1 MLQLGSPYILGK
13 RERWFIFFFWL
24 ELQLLTNTYFFLKM
38 AFQDLLLF
46 KLTYVVI
53 LSLVSETRVELID
66 ATHRLSFR
74 LMSMYSDA
82 AVMAGTALDIWSQ
95 EASVF
100 WLADRPGCWSLD
112 FLFLKLLHSFVSAA
126 QSVPC
131 NSSSRS
137 VKVEPCSKNRNTKT
151 DASAPMVS
159 Y

>member
-1 MLQLGSPYILGK
+1 MIH
-13 RERWFIFFFWL
+13 FFFFWL
-24 ELQLLTNTYFFLKM
+24 ELQLLTNTYFFLKI

-82 AVMAGTALDIWSQ
+82 AVTAGTVLDIWSR

-100 WLADRPGCWSLD
+100 WLADRPGC
-112 FLFLKLLHSFVSAA
+112 
-126 QSVPC
+126 
-131 NSSSRS
+131 
-137 VKVEPCSKNRNTKT
+137 
-151 DASAPMVS
+151 
-159 Y
+159 